1 MKRDFATHLAED
13 RRLVILRVL
22 MDSAAYTTNEF
33 ILLDLVNRFG
43 HVVSTDR
50 LHADLDWLQEQEL
63 LTFDIVAD
71 VRIAKLTVRGVDVA
85 AGRAVVTG
93 VKRPRPE

>member
-1 MKRDFATHLAED
+1 MKTDFATHLAED
-13 RRLVILRVL
+13 RRLVILRIL
-22 MDSAAYTTNEF
+22 QESAAYTANEF
-33 ILLDLVNRFG
+33 ILLDLANRFG

-63 LTFDIVAD
+63 ISVDLVAG

-85 AGRAVVTG
+85 TGRAIASG

>member
-1 MKRDFATHLAED
+1 MKTDFATHLAED

-22 MDSAAYTTNEF
+22 LDSAAYTTNEF
-33 ILLDLVNRFG
+33 VLLDMAGRLG

-50 LHADLDWLQEQEL
+50 LHADLDWLEEQGLITSER
-63 LTFDIVAD
+63 VAD
-71 VRIAKLTVRGVDVA
+71 VRLAKLTVRGADVA

>member
-1 MKRDFATHLAED
+1 MKTDFASHLAED

-22 MDSAAYTTNEF
+22 QDSLAYTANEF
-33 ILLDLVNRFG
+33 ILLDMTNRFG

-50 LHADLDWLQEQEL
+50 LHADLDWLREQDL
-63 LTFDIVAD
+63 LTFDVVAD

-85 AGRAVVTG
+85 AGRAIVSG